1 VSQNDV
7 FFRNQRRILICLI
20 PLKLKR
26 GILPSELLLNRYK
39 LGFFRKI
46 AKFVK
51 EGSLKEYDSLFLQ
64 NFRFFLKHGIFAIM
78 EKLKQNVLV
87 SVLRKTYH
95 ANAKLPDTKKAQ
107 FIRLNVIQS
116 GIKITNPDSEISEA
130 ELECV
135 IANMI
140 QNGLIKGYIA
150 SGLGLMCSKNNPFP
164 LR

>member
-1 VSQNDV
+1 
-7 FFRNQRRILICLI
+7 
-20 PLKLKR
+20 
-26 GILPSELLLNRYK
+26 
-39 LGFFRKI
+39 
-46 AKFVK
+46 
-51 EGSLKEYDSLFLQ
+51 
-64 NFRFFLKHGIFAIM
+64 M